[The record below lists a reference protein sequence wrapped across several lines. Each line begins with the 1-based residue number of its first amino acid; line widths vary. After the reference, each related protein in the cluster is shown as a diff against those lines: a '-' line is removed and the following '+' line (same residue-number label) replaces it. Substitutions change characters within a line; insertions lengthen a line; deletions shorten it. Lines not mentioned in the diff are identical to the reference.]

1 MTVGPHP
8 GQPPGVTVLVPAGLP
23 ILDAA
28 RWVGASCWLEL
39 TVHQLLT
46 AELAAPDL
54 DDQGRVVRWRVRA
67 HRAEVAAAWRQRL
80 PELRELPREGF
91 VAPPADEATIAGGRW
106 WEPGGAGMAPTGA
119 DGIDGIGALEGLD
132 RRYQAHEAVAVGA
145 ADGPVRA
152 TLSRARDLLAA
163 DLRALGSPAPG

>member
-1 MTVGPHP
+1 
-8 GQPPGVTVLVPAGLP
+8 VTVLVPAGLP

-67 HRAEVAAAWRQRL
+67 HRAEAAAAWHQRL
-80 PELRELPREGF
+80 PELREFPREGF
-91 VAPPADEATIAGGRW
+91 VAPPAGH
-106 WEPGGAGMAPTGA
+106 
-119 DGIDGIGALEGLD
+119 GIDGVDGSGDQWWVAGDAGVASAGIDLVDVLDRLD
-132 RRYQAHEAVAVGA
+132 RRYHDHEARAVGP

-152 TLSRARDLLAA
+152 TLSRARELLST
-163 DLRALGSPAPG
+163 DRQALGSLPPR

>member
-1 MTVGPHP
+1 M
-8 GQPPGVTVLVPAGLP
+8 TVLVPAGLP

-67 HRAEVAAAWRQRL
+67 HRAEVAAAWHQRL

-91 VAPPADEATIAGGRW
+91 VAPR
-106 WEPGGAGMAPTGA
+106 
-119 DGIDGIGALEGLD
+119 
-132 RRYQAHEAVAVGA
+132 
-145 ADGPVRA
+145 
-152 TLSRARDLLAA
+152 
-163 DLRALGSPAPG
+163 

>member
-1 MTVGPHP
+1 M
-8 GQPPGVTVLVPAGLP
+8 TVLVPAGLP
-23 ILDAA
+23 ILEAA

-46 AELAAPDL
+46 AALAAPDL

-67 HRAEVAAAWRQRL
+67 HRAEVAAAWHQRL

-91 VAPPADEATIAGGRW
+91 VAPPAD
-106 WEPGGAGMAPTGA
+106 
-119 DGIDGIGALEGLD
+119 DGIDGIDLTAALEGLD